1 MIASADGIPQGDNKM
16 NKRKNGRYPSKFIP
30 SDVKISQMG
39 ITYRDE
45 DHTVKQFK
53 VEKNDFSIT
62 CLIVELSKDSQLSLL
77 CKNAS
82 DMAWLGKSGF
92 FLEIEKITHGK

>member
-1 MIASADGIPQGDNKM
+1 M
-16 NKRKNGRYPSKFIP
+16 NKRNNGRYPSKFIP
-30 SDVKISQMG
+30 SDVKITQIG
-39 ITYRDE
+39 ITRKDE
-45 DHTVKQFK
+45 FHKVREFK

-62 CLIVELSKDSQLSLL
+62 CLVVELIVDIKISLI

-92 FLEIEKITHGK
+92 FQEIEKITHGK

>member
-1 MIASADGIPQGDNKM
+1 M

-30 SDVKISQMG
+30 SDVKISQIG
-39 ITYRDE
+39 ITHVDE
-45 DHTVKQFK
+45 FHKAREFK

-62 CLIVELSKDSQLSLL
+62 CLIVELSNDSQISLI
-77 CKNAS
+77 CQNAS

-92 FLEIEKITHGK
+92 FREIEKISHRK